1 MKIIKKQPEQLDEF
15 FGKKKKEEPAV
26 KTSAEPVV
34 HEINRDWDTHYR
46 TLEMLRKSG
55 VSKSLAG
62 TYFVVDSGLPE
73 DLARE
78 IYLSWL
84 DNYDTLARIFRWPVE
99 AED

>member
-1 MKIIKKQPEQLDEF
+1 
-15 FGKKKKEEPAV
+15 
-26 KTSAEPVV
+26 
-34 HEINRDWDTHYR
+34 
-46 TLEMLRKSG
+46 MLRKSG